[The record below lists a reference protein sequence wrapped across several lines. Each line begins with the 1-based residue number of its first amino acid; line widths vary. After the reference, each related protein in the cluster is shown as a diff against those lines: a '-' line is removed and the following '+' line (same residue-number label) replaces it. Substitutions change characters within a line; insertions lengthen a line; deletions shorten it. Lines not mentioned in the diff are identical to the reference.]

1 MSITLRNRPP
11 LEFMFPTEIVGAD
24 VQLEVLQHLDLP
36 VLLDELAPQLAAALD
51 GNFATTV
58 TPR

>member
-1 MSITLRNRPP
+1 MSITLRNRPSV
-11 LEFMFPTEIVGAD
+11 EFMFSTEIVGAD
-24 VQLEVLQHLDLP
+24 LQLEVLQHLGLP
-36 VLLDELAPQLAAALD
+36 ILLDGLAPRLAAALD